1 LGREGQLEINK
12 VEAVNPSVFVSGAR
26 PYVMWI
32 CGIGLTMQF
41 LVSPVLIWGS
51 ALFGKTLILPPLDMG
66 TLITLLGGLLGLG
79 AMRTVEKIQG
89 VARS

>member
-1 LGREGQLEINK
+1 
-12 VEAVNPSVFVSGAR
+12 
-26 PYVMWI
+26 
-32 CGIGLTMQF
+32 
-41 LVSPVLIWGS
+41 
-51 ALFGKTLILPPLDMG
+51 LFGKTLILPPLDMG